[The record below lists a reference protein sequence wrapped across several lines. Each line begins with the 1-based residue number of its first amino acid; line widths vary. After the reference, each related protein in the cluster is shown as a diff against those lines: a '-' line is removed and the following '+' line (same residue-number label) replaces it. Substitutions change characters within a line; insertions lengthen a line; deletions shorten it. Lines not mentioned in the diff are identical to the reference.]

1 MSDGAPAADGARS
14 LTPICSPTNESY
26 DLKTPGHEKEVR
38 GKRASARRPWATGRR
53 GRWTAAAV
61 PALEGRVAV
70 ITGANSGV
78 GLETTSILAARGA
91 TVVLACR
98 DGDKARSAADQ
109 IMARTGA
116 DPVKVRVVQLDLAS
130 LNSVREAA
138 DQIKSAFARVDLLI
152 NNAAVMRPPYQ
163 RSADGLELT
172 FATNHL
178 GHFALTGRLLDRL
191 LAAPG
196 SRIVTVSSV
205 GHRDGTMRW
214 EDLQFEDGY
223 VADDAYAQSKLANL
237 LFTYELQA
245 RLQESGSRTIATAAH
260 PGLARTSLWRWDP
273 LHIRILA
280 SPVMGPLT
288 FWLAQ
293 SPRKGAWP
301 TLRAATDP
309 AARGGEYYGPGG
321 RNEYTGRP
329 VVVSSSAASHDV
341 AARRRLW
348 RESERLS
355 GVRYNLDRRPGR
367 VGSGR

>member
-1 MSDGAPAADGARS
+1 MTDGAPAADGARAR
-14 LTPICSPTNESY
+14 TPIYAPVNKPY
-26 DLKTPGHEKEVR
+26 DLKTPGQETVVR
-38 GKRASARRPWATGRR
+38 SKRASAHGRTASGRRRPWT
-53 GRWTAAAV
+53 TAAV
-61 PALEGRVAV
+61 PALDGRVAV
-70 ITGANSGV
+70 ITGANSGI

-98 DGDKARSAADQ
+98 DNDKARSAADQ

-116 DPVKVRVVQLDLAS
+116 DPAKVRVVQLDLAS

-138 DQIKSAFARVDLLI
+138 GQIKSAFDRVDLMI

-178 GHFALTGRLLDRL
+178 GHFALTGLLLDRI

-205 GHRDGTMRW
+205 GHRDGAMRW
-214 EDLQFEDGY
+214 DDLQFEDGY

-309 AARGGEYYGPGG
+309 GARGGEYYGPGG
-321 RNEYTGRP
+321 RNEYTGCP

-355 GVRYNLDRRPGR
+355 GVSYHLDGRPGR

>member
-1 MSDGAPAADGARS
+1 M
-14 LTPICSPTNESY
+14 
-26 DLKTPGHEKEVR
+26 PG
-38 GKRASARRPWATGRR
+38 
-53 GRWTAAAV
+53 
-61 PALEGRVAV
+61 LEGRVAV
-70 ITGANSGV
+70 ITGASSGI
-78 GLETTSILAARGA
+78 GLETASILAGRGA

-98 DGDKARSAADQ
+98 DNDKARSAADR
-109 IMARTGA
+109 ILARTDA
-116 DPVKVRVVQLDLAS
+116 DPSQVHVVRLDLAS

-138 DQIKSAFARVDLLI
+138 DQITAAFDRLDLLI

-163 RSADGLELT
+163 GSADGLELT

-178 GHFALTGRLLDRL
+178 GHFALTGLLLDHL

-196 SRIVTVSSV
+196 SRVVTVSSV

-214 EDLQFEDGY
+214 DDLQFENGY
-223 VADDAYAQSKLANL
+223 LPDDAYAQSKLANL

-245 RLQESGSRTIATAAH
+245 RLEEAGASTIALAAH

-273 LHIRILA
+273 LHVRILA

-293 SPRKGAWP
+293 SPRKAALP
-301 TLRAATDP
+301 SLRAATDP

-321 RNEYTGRP
+321 RNEYTGHP
-329 VVVSSSAASHDV
+329 IVVPSSAASHDV

-348 RESERLS
+348 RESEQLS
-355 GVRYNLDRRPGR
+355 GVRYRFDR